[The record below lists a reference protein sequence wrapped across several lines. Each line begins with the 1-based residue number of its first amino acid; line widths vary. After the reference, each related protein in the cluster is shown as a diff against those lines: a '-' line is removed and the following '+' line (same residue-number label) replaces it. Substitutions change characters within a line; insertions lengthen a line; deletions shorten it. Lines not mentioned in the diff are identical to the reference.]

1 MFFFRGFPRWP
12 VIIVAAGQ
20 ATLHSSHRRNPI
32 QFVAF
37 IGVVEDYGFGAET
50 GRRSAHL
57 ENNIPVLDDIRNFVD
72 SGDESAE
79 PVGFASARP
88 ECDPLRSKRTNC

>member
-20 ATLHSSHRRNPI
+20 ATLH
-32 QFVAF
+32 F
-37 IGVVEDYGFGAET
+37 GFGAET

-57 ENNIPVLDDIRNFVD
+57 ENNILVLDDIRTFVD

-79 PVGFASARP
+79 PVGFASTRP
-88 ECDPLRSKRTNC
+88 GMRSVEG